1 MAFKKTTSPAVNIS
15 RIRLAALSA
24 IDPALDL
31 GNGLTLAMYQAFVQ
45 DIQGRLDT
53 YNALLSQAD
62 DAANHLRA
70 GEKELSML
78 NARMLAAVGVK
89 YGKDS
94 SKYEMAGGTR
104 ASEIKYARK
113 KKAAK
118 TEDKGPG

>member
-1 MAFKKTTSPAVNIS
+1 MAFKKTKSPAVSIS
-15 RIRLAALSA
+15 HIRLATLSA

-45 DIQGRLDT
+45 DVEAMLAT
-53 YNALLSQAD
+53 YNAQLSLAD
-62 DAANHLRA
+62 EAANNLRA

-94 SKYEMAGGTR
+94 SEYEMAGGTR

-113 KKAAK
+113 KKTAK
-118 TEDKGPG
+118 TEEKGPQ